1 MWLLEFIMS
10 KTAYTEAVRFLRE
23 VTKLDWFG
31 WVDDDDNVDA
41 VTYLPVSDWAKIAY
55 LIVLPEEIRT
65 RMSMDITAE
74 FIRLSVPRV
83 NSHPM
88 IDYLN
93 DLVKAT
99 GPLQERP
106 VLHEPRQLNI
116 ATVSMPTGF
125 FAQQAPRSIQQ
136 QIALFDLHVGVSNEQ
151 LMEKRKNFFPDEM
164 AICVMPEFY
173 SHCAVGAKT
182 NLFMPYAAQQELLAG
197 YCEVSQKYPSL
208 LIMVNMTA
216 NTSDVVSDA
225 EGEKIGHKPK
235 IQKTNMLLGLKNGVI
250 VYASY
255 KLNKGPAD
263 IPANELL
270 FSEAER
276 NTYWHGS
283 VDKKLMPLAY
293 FKQFKG
299 ITIAGSVCI
308 DAQEGV
314 LGKYLRKQFAEEF
327 STDDFGP
334 AVQVIS
340 SSSMALPLFK
350 KRQKMEPNQ
359 IVTPSIS
366 QGVIIQADG
375 HNHLKRSGVW
385 LVNGEEFSRQE
396 PNSATVLQDGSR
408 IETYSINVKLLHNK
422 LHDLVGKDIE
432 EESPSPKLN

>member
-1 MWLLEFIMS
+1 MP
-10 KTAYTEAVRFLRE
+10 KTAYTGAVRFLRD

-31 WVDDDDNVDA
+31 WVDDEYNVDA
-41 VTYLPVSDWAKIAY
+41 VTYLPLTAVDKTAY
-55 LIVLPEEIRT
+55 LLVLPEKIRAL
-65 RMSMDITAE
+65 MSMEITPD
-74 FIRLSVPRV
+74 FIRLSVPKV

-88 IDYLN
+88 IDYLTEF
-93 DLVKAT
+93 VKAT
-99 GPLQERP
+99 GPLQKRP

-116 ATVSMPTGF
+116 ATVSMPTGS
-125 FAQQAPRSIQQ
+125 FAQTAPRSIQEQ
-136 QIALFDLHVGVSNEQ
+136 VALFEEHVDLSNGL
-151 LMEKRKNFFPDEM
+151 LMKKREKFFPDEM

-173 SHCAVGAKT
+173 SHCAVDSKPY
-182 NLFMPYAAQQELLAG
+182 LFMPYDAQQELLAG

-216 NTSDVVSDA
+216 NTPSLVSDA

-235 IQKTNMLLGLKNGVI
+235 IQKTNMLLGIKNGVI

-263 IPANELL
+263 IPENELTS
-270 FSEAER
+270 SEAER
-276 NTYWHGS
+276 NTYWQGS

-299 ITIAGSVCI
+299 VTIAGSVCV

-314 LGKYLRKQFAEEF
+314 LGKYLKKQFTNEF
-327 STDDFGP
+327 SSDEFGP

-340 SSSMALPLFK
+340 SSSMALPLFRS
-350 KRQKMEPNQ
+350 RQEMDPNQ
-359 IVTPSIS
+359 IVTPAIS

-375 HNHLKRSGVW
+375 HNRLARSGVW
-385 LVNGEEFSRQE
+385 LVDENNFIRQE
-396 PNSATVLQDGSR
+396 PKSAAVLQDGTR
-408 IETYSINVKLLHNK
+408 IESYSINVKLLHNK

-432 EESPSPKLN
+432 EESPSKKLNL